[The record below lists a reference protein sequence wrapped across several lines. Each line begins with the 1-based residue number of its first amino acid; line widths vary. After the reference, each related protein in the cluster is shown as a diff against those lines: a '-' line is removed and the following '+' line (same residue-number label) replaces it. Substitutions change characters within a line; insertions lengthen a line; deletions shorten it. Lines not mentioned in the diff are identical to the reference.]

1 MLPDGGKMIYMG
13 VYFLF
18 ADMKEL
24 QIQNPLIYRIKKKKE
39 KKCYFPVKVSVHLYS
54 FNHPSINSL
63 SHSLHILSAS
73 GKPTL
78 PIYFSGIYNEVS
90 LKKKKEIIW
99 DSAGVGK
106 VKFPFSSSPQL
117 LFYVPD
123 FE

>member
-24 QIQNPLIYRIKKKKE
+24 QIQNPLIYRIKKKKKE

-73 GKPTL
+73 GKPTP
-78 PIYFSGIYNEVS
+78 PIYFSRIYNEVS
-90 LKKKKEIIW
+90 LKKGNNKR
-99 DSAGVGK
+99 
-106 VKFPFSSSPQL
+106 FSWSR
-117 LFYVPD
+117 
-123 FE
+123 

>member
-24 QIQNPLIYRIKKKKE
+24 QIQNPLIYRIKKKE

-73 GKPTL
+73 GKATP
-78 PIYFSGIYNEVS
+78 PIYFSRIYNEVS
-90 LKKKKEIIW
+90 LKKRN
-99 DSAGVGK
+99 DMR
-106 VKFPFSSSPQL
+106 FSWSR
-117 LFYVPD
+117 
-123 FE
+123 